1 MSKENSKL
9 KVSALCE
16 NIEAE
21 EKLNRIIFDFN
32 HQNEE
37 GKVIGTKELN
47 TGLPYE
53 LEVLIETNGVSAF
66 IAYLNEIA
74 PEVEVQ

>member
-9 KVSALCE
+9 RVSALCE

-21 EKLNRIIFDFN
+21 EELNRIIFGFN
-32 HQNEE
+32 HQNKED
-37 GKVIGTKELN
+37 KVIGTKELN

-53 LEVLIETNGVSAF
+53 LEVLIEANSVSAF
-66 IAYLNEIA
+66 IAYINEIA